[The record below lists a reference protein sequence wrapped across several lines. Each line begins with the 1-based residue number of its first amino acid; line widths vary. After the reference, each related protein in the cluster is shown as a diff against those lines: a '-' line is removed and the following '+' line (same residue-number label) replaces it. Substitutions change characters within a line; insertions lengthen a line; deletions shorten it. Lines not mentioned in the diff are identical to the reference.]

1 MVVNHLMFA
10 DDICVFGLSISGLQC
25 SLMQN
30 RRQKAFNRQARG
42 GRLGLA
48 PPKIYESNFIHH
60 NFVQFGKQNS
70 RIKTISSFTI
80 LLQQCCGANYI
91 SLTV

>member
-48 PPKIYESNFIHH
+48 PLKYTK
-60 NFVQFGKQNS
+60 V
-70 RIKTISSFTI
+70 TLFTI
-80 LLQQCCGANYI
+80 ILYNSENKI
-91 SLTV
+91 RE

>member
-30 RRQKAFNRQARG
+30 RRQKSFNRQARG

-48 PPKIYESNFIHH
+48 PPLKYTK
-60 NFVQFGKQNS
+60 V
-70 RIKTISSFTI
+70 TLFTI
-80 LLQQCCGANYI
+80 ILYNSENKI
-91 SLTV
+91 RE